1 MAEENGQPWP
11 EPRANPRLL
20 GHEDAEAALLRAKES
35 GRLPHAWLLTGPR
48 GVGKATLAFRFARFL
63 LAGGGENAAQG
74 AALFGE
80 ADLPQTGLAL
90 PEESPIFRRV
100 AAGGESDLLTLAR
113 GYNDKTKK
121 LRSEIIVEDTRNAIG
136 FLRMT
141 SGGGG
146 YRMLIVDSVDDMGS
160 SAANALLKVLE
171 EPPEQAVL
179 LLISHSPGGL
189 LPTIRSRCR
198 KLRMTGLPEDVL
210 VQLLDDYAPD
220 LGSDEK
226 LALARMSG
234 GSIGR
239 ALTLSR
245 NGGLELYQEMIAV
258 LSSLPKLDIPRV
270 YGFGDKLA
278 RDQSGDSFRTG
289 GDLLCNWL
297 AELVRSGGAG
307 AEPPDVV
314 VGESELRHR
323 LLAGGGLAQWLA
335 LWENLSRLFGRAERA
350 NLDRRQVVVSA
361 FLEIEA
367 LMA

>member
-1 MAEENGQPWP
+1 MAEDNGQAWP
-11 EPRANPRLL
+11 EPRANSRLL
-20 GHEDAEAALLRAKES
+20 GHEDAEAVLLRAKES

-48 GVGKATLAFRFARFL
+48 GVGKATLAYRFARFL
-63 LAGGGENAAQG
+63 LAGGGEEMDQG
-74 AALFGE
+74 AGLFGE
-80 ADLPQTGLAL
+80 EELPQTGLAL
-90 PEESPIFRRV
+90 SEDSPVFRRV
-100 AAGGESDLLTLAR
+100 AAGGEGDLLTLAR

-121 LRSEIIVEDTRNAIG
+121 LRSEIVVEDTRNAIG

-146 YRMLIVDSVDDMGS
+146 YRVLIVDSVDDMGS

-171 EPPEQAVL
+171 EPPERAVL
-179 LLISHSPGGL
+179 LLISHAPGGL

-198 KLRMTGLPEDVL
+198 KLRLPGLPEATL
-210 VQLLDDYAPD
+210 VDLLGDYAPELEAED
-220 LGSDEK
+220 R

-245 NGGLELYQEMIAV
+245 NGGLELYQEMIA
-258 LSSLPKLDIPRV
+258 LLDGLPKLDIPRV

-297 AELVRSGGAG
+297 AELVRSGGVG
-307 AEPPDVV
+307 SESAEVV
-314 VGESELRHR
+314 TGESALRQR
-323 LLAGGGLAQWLA
+323 LLAGGALAQWLA

-367 LMA
+367 LVA